1 MKKSYKRILLV
12 GSLPFLLLSC
22 GTPETENSGGN
33 SGNEE
38 KPITPVDKSEYP
50 YIKSLD
56 STKKEGI
63 KANWIWLD
71 RATSNSYVAFR
82 KKFTLTEEP
91 KNSRATIACEGKYY
105 LWLNEKLA
113 IYDGGVKGGS
123 TFYDSYYQDI
133 DLTKYLK
140 KGENTLVILAHY
152 VGRSGNSSVDKG
164 KAGLL
169 FELHSG
175 KDEVISDTSFKVM
188 RLKEYRNRGL
198 LGGDYPEYP
207 QSSMLAEWNLYYDA
221 NYATEGYQNNNF
233 DDSSWSNASVI
244 ARNGEAPFNDLYNA
258 MIPPFAF
265 DENYTFLSSEYLNKP
280 LKEDTTFTVK
290 LPENLQFSPYFELT
304 SKNQGARFTY
314 YTNTYTSQG
323 INSFKDDYVAKA
335 GAQTFES
342 YPWRSGDELI
352 IEAQKGITFTKIGFR
367 ESKYASSVTGEFK
380 SDNER
385 LNSLWDKCVNT
396 LLICMRD
403 SYMDCPERE
412 RSPYIGDS
420 ANQISETFYALDK
433 NANELTKKTIL
444 STLGWTSKNNEIPLR
459 SPSVVLNE
467 CPAQTLNF
475 LVSTYEYL
483 MYTGDVETMKLFY
496 PLALNYLKLW
506 SLNADGSL
514 ITRSGSFPWTDW
526 GEGSDDEVIQY
537 EFYYY
542 ALTKVK
548 EIGEIIGESKDKSF
562 FEDRLIKLK
571 NAFGKYKKA
580 DGFKSKEALDDRANA
595 MAVVSGLASKEDYPV
610 VLNVLKTV
618 KLASPYMEKFVL
630 EALCQMGNYED
641 VVERMLDRYGPMI
654 DDPCSTLWELWKKDE
669 GTQNHGWTGGPL
681 VALSKYFGG
690 VTPRKAG
697 FEEYEI
703 KFNNYFNTMKTKVD
717 TPHGFIELDSKIED
731 EIRKIE
737 IKTIKKDGT
746 LLISSSLGSEVTITG
761 GEFQKLEKI
770 DGYHAFRLKGEKYN
784 IEIK

>member
-38 KPITPVDKSEYP
+38 KPITPVDKSEHP

-71 RATSNSYVAFR
+71 KSTSNSYVAFR

-444 STLGWTSKNNEIPLR
+444 STLG
-459 SPSVVLNE
+459 
-467 CPAQTLNF
+467 
-475 LVSTYEYL
+475 
-483 MYTGDVETMKLFY
+483 
-496 PLALNYLKLW
+496 
-506 SLNADGSL
+506 
-514 ITRSGSFPWTDW
+514 
-526 GEGSDDEVIQY
+526 
-537 EFYYY
+537 
-542 ALTKVK
+542 
-548 EIGEIIGESKDKSF
+548 
-562 FEDRLIKLK
+562 
-571 NAFGKYKKA
+571 
-580 DGFKSKEALDDRANA
+580 
-595 MAVVSGLASKEDYPV
+595 
-610 VLNVLKTV
+610 
-618 KLASPYMEKFVL
+618 
-630 EALCQMGNYED
+630 
-641 VVERMLDRYGPMI
+641 
-654 DDPCSTLWELWKKDE
+654 
-669 GTQNHGWTGGPL
+669 
-681 VALSKYFGG
+681 
-690 VTPRKAG
+690 
-697 FEEYEI
+697 
-703 KFNNYFNTMKTKVD
+703 
-717 TPHGFIELDSKIED
+717 
-731 EIRKIE
+731 
-737 IKTIKKDGT
+737 
-746 LLISSSLGSEVTITG
+746 
-761 GEFQKLEKI
+761 
-770 DGYHAFRLKGEKYN
+770 
-784 IEIK
+784 